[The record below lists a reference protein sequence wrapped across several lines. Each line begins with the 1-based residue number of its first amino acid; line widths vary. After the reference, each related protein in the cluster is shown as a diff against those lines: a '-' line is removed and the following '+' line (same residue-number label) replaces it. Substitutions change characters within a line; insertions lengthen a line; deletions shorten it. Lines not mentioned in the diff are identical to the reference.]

1 MWKEKLLSQR
11 SNIAYWSPIVLIVF
25 LISLHTTS
33 FAGKTIESSNDD
45 SEIKTTR
52 EFYTDSI
59 ISTSQS
65 EDRFGENNSDYFGG
79 EFSESYSYKQID
91 GPEQAF
97 EDSAETLDGRLGL
110 ITMSCFILVL
120 FCFMNRKEKISINRF
135 VSFNSIKG
143 YLMIFIGVIS

>member
-120 FCFMNRKEKISINRF
+120 FCS
-135 VSFNSIKG
+135 
-143 YLMIFIGVIS
+143 